1 MQHIPIGSLV
11 NVVAIIIGGFVGMA
25 FRSRMPEG
33 IRTIVFQG
41 LGLST
46 LALGVSMSLKMQNIL
61 IIIFSIVLGGIIG
74 ELCNLDKRLEQGAI
88 YLKKKIKSKNELFV
102 DGCMTATLLYCIG
115 SMAIIGAFD
124 EGLRGD
130 PTILLTKSM
139 MDGFAAIALGA
150 SYGVGVVFSALPV
163 FIYQYGLTLFAIVLQ
178 PYFTQEIITQ
188 LTATGGI
195 LIIGI
200 SINILDLKQ
209 IKLSNMIPS
218 LIIVVILSVLF

>member
-150 SYGVGVVFSALPV
+150 SYGVGVVFSAIPV

-209 IKLSNMIPS
+209 IKLSNMLPS
-218 LIIVVILSVLF
+218 LLIVVILSVLF